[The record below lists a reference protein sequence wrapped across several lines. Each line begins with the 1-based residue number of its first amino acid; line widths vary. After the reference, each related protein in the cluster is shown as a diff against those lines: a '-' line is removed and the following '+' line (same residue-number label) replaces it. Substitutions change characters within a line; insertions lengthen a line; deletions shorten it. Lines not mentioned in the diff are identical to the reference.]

1 MSVVWTCEA
10 GHKVGEEVAFPV
22 MIIYGAICGWYFV
35 SILNV
40 QLNLPGIE
48 FLTC

>member
-1 MSVVWTCEA
+1 MSVVSTCKA
-10 GHKVGEEVAFPV
+10 GHKVGEEVAVPV
-22 MIIYGAICGWYFV
+22 MFIYGALYGWYFV

-40 QLNLPGIE
+40 RLNLSGIK